1 MNHDVPSRR
10 DLLSVQPYN
19 FAEPAANA
27 VAPDSAAQ
35 RLLDAP
41 AKPAAIQAIGAK
53 KNGELA
59 ARSPP
64 SSLIHR
70 IVFDTAQQAAGTGK
84 IETRRIRPA

>member
-1 MNHDVPSRR
+1 M
-10 DLLSVQPYN
+10 QPYN

-41 AKPAAIQAIGAK
+41 AEPAEIQAIGAK
-53 KNGELA
+53 KNGEFA

-64 SSLIHR
+64 ATLVHR
-70 IVFDTAQQAAGTGK
+70 IVLGAAQQAAGTGK